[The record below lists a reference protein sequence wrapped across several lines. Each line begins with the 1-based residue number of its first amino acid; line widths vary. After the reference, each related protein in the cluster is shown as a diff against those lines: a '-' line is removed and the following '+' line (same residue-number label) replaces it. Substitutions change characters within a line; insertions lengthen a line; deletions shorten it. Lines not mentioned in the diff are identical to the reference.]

1 MGNARKLASAPE
13 SAAKTMPYEEAY
25 AFASE
30 AFDNAEYAECRRLLR
45 FAAGRNRAAT
55 AVAALLEARC
65 ARYEWD
71 VEAWYAAADRAF
83 RDHPEATGRLE
94 ALALRSLARFRQ
106 NRLDEANTD
115 VERLREMMRADP
127 CAALGWPN
135 YLLAYQLWASAD
147 YNGAETLLHRNI
159 DADAIVPA
167 SISLLGWIEVKREHY
182 KRAGAHF
189 LDALRRE
196 REASP
201 INVRLV
207 CTMVYAATNMAVET
221 VDLPLGRKLRK
232 YFDELTWPSSLGV
245 DRFNTIGHFR
255 VLSLLEGDLSDAWV
269 LAREGAVRAPSV
281 PYAAIGETN
290 AGAGSRII
298 GDAVSAKLQFERAWE
313 MLRKHRWGAADA
325 ETRVALT
332 NFAYEAAT
340 EMPAEAR
347 KAMTLYDSLT
357 ERSFPENSLNA
368 DRRVAAF
375 EAMASGRIA
384 EVQGETSRAIRFY
397 RESLAGWRELHF
409 DMRAAMVALDL
420 ERITNDSSYR
430 ETVAPVLARAPK
442 AWFAHRT
449 LATIELLP
457 DITPA
462 EKLVLGLLLEG
473 KSARAIAN
481 DLGRS
486 VHTINNHTR
495 KIFKAFGVTSR
506 AAVLAR
512 CAAIGVTPL
521 HFGRRA

>member
-1 MGNARKLASAPE
+1 MGSARKLASDTDA
-13 SAAKTMPYEEAY
+13 AAKTLPYEEAY

-30 AFDNAEYAECRRLLR
+30 AFYNAEYAECRRLLR
-45 FAAGRNRAAT
+45 FAVGRNRAAT

-65 ARYEWD
+65 ARYESD
-71 VEAWYAAADRAF
+71 VDAWYTAADRAF

-159 DADAIVPA
+159 DGEAVVPA

-189 LDALRRE
+189 FDALRRE
-196 REASP
+196 REATPTS
-201 INVRLV
+201 VRLV

-232 YFDELTWPSSLGV
+232 YFDELTWPASLGI
-245 DRFNTIGHFR
+245 DRFNTIVHFR
-255 VLSLLEGDLSDAWV
+255 FLSLLEGDLSDAWV
-269 LAREGAVRAPSV
+269 LARESAVRAPSV
-281 PYAAIGETN
+281 PHAAIGETL
-290 AGAGSRII
+290 AASGSRII

-313 MLRKHRWGAADA
+313 FLRKHRWGAADA

-332 NFAYEAAT
+332 YFAYEAAT

-375 EAMASGRIA
+375 EAMASARIA

-430 ETVAPVLARAPK
+430 ETVAPILARAPK

-473 KSARAIAN
+473 KSARAIAD

-512 CAAIGVTPL
+512 CAAMGVTPL
-521 HFGRRA
+521 HFGRRS